1 MTNSIETIYSIIIG
15 LCIGSFLNVVIYR
28 IPEGISIVSPRS
40 FCPDCKKEIKYT
52 DNIPLFSWLINK
64 GKCSYCATKINIRY
78 PIIES
83 LTSLLFFIFSNSSP
97 YFYNFNQNMIV
108 ENIFSW
114 LFLSILLA
122 ISFID
127 LEHFWIPQVLINF
140 GFLSGLMN
148 LILIGII
155 NRDFFIIYLLKGLV
169 ASFLTFFLFESLR
182 IIAKKIYR
190 RDALGKGDS
199 KLVSMMAIW
208 LGPQGIFLGIGIAYV
223 VAAIFLLIILRLK
236 KIKKGHIIPFAPFL
250 SIGGLTVWYFGNE
263 YLLRFFIYGM

>member
-1 MTNSIETIYSIIIG
+1 MIITISDIYSLLIG

-52 DNIPLFSWLINK
+52 QNVPVISWLIQK
-64 GKCSYCATKINIRY
+64 GKCSYCGSYINIRY

-83 LTSLLFFIFSNSSP
+83 LTAILFFVFSKSSP
-97 YFYNFNQNMIV
+97 QFYNFNQNMFV

-140 GFLSGLMN
+140 GFLIGLIN
-148 LILIGII
+148 LTLISSL
-155 NRDFFIIYLLKGLV
+155 NKDFFPNYLITGIGASLGSYLL
-169 ASFLTFFLFESLR
+169 FEIFRLL
-182 IIAKKIYR
+182 AKLISKIS
-190 RDALGKGDS
+190 ALP
-199 KLVSMMAIW
+199 V
-208 LGPQGIFLGIGIAYV
+208 
-223 VAAIFLLIILRLK
+223 
-236 KIKKGHIIPFAPFL
+236 
-250 SIGGLTVWYFGNE
+250 
-263 YLLRFFIYGM
+263 

>member
-1 MTNSIETIYSIIIG
+1 MIITISDIYSLLIG

-52 DNIPLFSWLINK
+52 QNVPVISWLIQK
-64 GKCSYCATKINIRY
+64 GKCSYCGSYINIRY

-83 LTSLLFFIFSNSSP
+83 LTAILFFVFSKSSP
-97 YFYNFNQNMIV
+97 QFYNFNQNMFV

-140 GFLSGLMN
+140 GYFGGLLN
-148 LILIGII
+148 LIVSGII
-155 NRDFFIIYLLKGLV
+155 NKKFFYIYLFKGL
-169 ASFLTFFLFESLR
+169 AGAFLTYVLFELLR
-182 IIAKKIYR
+182 LLAKKIYK

-199 KLVSMMAIW
+199 KLVSMMALW
-208 LGPQGIFLGIGIAYV
+208 LGPLGISLGIGIAYV
-223 VAAIFLLIILRLK
+223 VAAIFLLIKLQFK
-236 KIKKGHIIPFAPFL
+236 TIKKGQMIPFAPFL
-250 SIGGLTVWYFGNE
+250 SIGGLVVWFFGNE
-263 YLLRFFIYGM
+263 FLLSFIYGI